1 MSGVLNSL
9 AMFIYDKPIET
20 EKDDFLGRKRFSQHL
35 GKALLDWKEKESLV
49 IAIYGE
55 WGSGKSSVI
64 NLANEYIKTIENDNK
79 PTTIEFNPWSFS
91 EEKNLSTHF
100 FNEIAK
106 ELEIK
111 HSSSKDKKIAENL
124 KLYANLLSLAPK
136 KETLNNLSSKI
147 LLGLGLIGISSSQII
162 QWIEIPTDWI
172 KYIAFGIGLVLF
184 LAGLFKDFLLGL
196 SDFFQQKYLI
206 NKKSIIELK
215 SKIKKAL
222 SERNKKIVI
231 VIDDIDRLNQS
242 EIKQIFR
249 LIRVNADFPN
259 TIYLLAFDR
268 RIVEKNLEEQ
278 VGVSGKD
285 YLNKIVQ
292 VNFDVPF
299 AKPSKITA
307 FLFKELDRILS
318 VLPESAQKY
327 FGQDDP
333 YWANIYHSGFK
344 DFFRNIRDVKRFA
357 SSLEF
362 NISQMYQG
370 DIMEVNPIDF
380 IAIEAIR
387 VFAPD
392 FYLFMRDKS
401 ELFTSTDRN
410 DRSSRDNNPRKEEIE
425 ETLSKL
431 PNGTKESILELLKRL
446 FPQIDGIFQYGYS
459 THGNEWQSSWS
470 NNLRVCATN
479 NFDSYFTLI
488 PGGDEEELS
497 QFEIEEILNKTNSL
511 EDLEKIIREYIEK
524 NKIRKVLQRIQDFT
538 NDQNRI
544 SQDDVKN
551 VVKAL
556 FNISDDLR
564 EEKVGMWDFG
574 ADMDLM
580 RIIFQLLKREA
591 DKQKNFEILKE
602 AILQSKGLFG
612 PVQKVSL
619 ESSRKEKGKDPDE
632 FVVPEDKIEEL
643 QNLCLEKIEGTSH
656 EDLLKHKNLLYI
668 LYRWK
673 EWSEEDKWKEFI
685 EAIKDNDQK
694 MLAFISKFISESRS
708 QAIGDYGL
716 KVTKRFNYKG
726 LSDFLDLEE
735 LKTRMEAIKQENS
748 EQYESNKETIDLFL
762 NNFDKKDKGDLD

>member
-1 MSGVLNSL
+1 
-9 AMFIYDKPIET
+9 MFIYDKPIET
-20 EKDDFLGRKRFSQHL
+20 EEDDFLGRKRFSQHL

-64 NLANEYIKTIENDNK
+64 NLASENIKKSEHENK
-79 PTTIEFNPWSFS
+79 PTIIEFNPWIFS
-91 EEKNLSTHF
+91 EEDSLGEHF

-106 ELEIK
+106 ELEVRNDTE
-111 HSSSKDKKIAENL
+111 KDKKIAKKL
-124 KLYANLLSLAPK
+124 KFYASLLSLTPEENLLAG
-136 KETLNNLSSKI
+136 LSSKT
-147 LLGLGLIGISSSQII
+147 LLTLGLIGISSSQVINWLNIPSNWI
-162 QWIEIPTDWI
+162 QNIL
-172 KYIAFGIGLVLF
+172 LVGGFLF
-184 LAGLFKDFLLGL
+184 VLLEFFKGYLGKLANYFE
-196 SDFFQQKYLI
+196 
-206 NKKSIIELK
+206 KKAEYYLK
-215 SKIKKAL
+215 SVSEIKREIKKEL
-222 SERNKKIVI
+222 IDRQKKLVV

-242 EIKQIFR
+242 EIRQIFR

-268 RIVEKNLEEQ
+268 KIVEKNLEEQ

-299 AKPSKITA
+299 AKPSKIST

-333 YWANIYHSGFK
+333 YWVNVYHSGFK
-344 DFFRNIRDVKRFA
+344 DFFKNIRDVKRFA

-370 DIMEVNPIDF
+370 EVMEINPIDF
-380 IAIEAIR
+380 IAIEATR

-392 FYLFMRDKS
+392 FYSFMRDKNA
-401 ELFTSTDRN
+401 LFTSTDRN

-425 ETLSKL
+425 EALNKL
-431 PNGTKESILELLKRL
+431 PNGTKESVHELLKRL

-459 THGNEWQSSWS
+459 THGHEWQSSWS

-497 QFEIEEILNKTNSL
+497 QFEIEEILSKTNSL
-511 EDLEKIIREYIEK
+511 ENLEKIIREYIEK
-524 NKIRKVLQRIQDFT
+524 KKIRKVLQRIQDFT
-538 NDQNRI
+538 DDQNRI
-544 SQDDVKN
+544 SQDDAKN

-556 FNISDDLR
+556 FNISDDLP

-580 RIIFQLLKREA
+580 RIIFQLLKRET

-602 AILQSKGLFG
+602 AIPQSKGLFG

-619 ESSRKEKGKDPDE
+619 ESSRKEKGKDSDE

-643 QNLCLEKIEGTSH
+643 QKLCLEKIKGFNK
-656 EDLLKHKNLLYI
+656 DNLLKHKNLLYI

-673 EWSEEDKWKEFI
+673 EWDKEKKWEDFIKEITEDDKKLITF
-685 EAIKDNDQK
+685 
-694 MLAFISKFISESRS
+694 LSKFVSESRS
-708 QAIGDYGL
+708 QTIGDYGV
-716 KVTKRFNYKG
+716 KVIKKFNYKS
-726 LSDFLDLEE
+726 LSDFLDLEQIKTKLETLRSQDAE
-735 LKTRMEAIKQENS
+735 LYKE
-748 EQYESNKETIDLFL
+748 NKETVDLYL
-762 NNFDKKDKGDLD
+762 DNFDKKDKGDLD

>member
-1 MSGVLNSL
+1 
-9 AMFIYDKPIET
+9 MFIYDKPIEA
-20 EKDDFLGRKRFSQHL
+20 EEDDFLGRKRFSQHL

-64 NLANEYIKTIENDNK
+64 NLASENIKKSEHENK
-79 PTTIEFNPWSFS
+79 PTIIEFNPWFFS
-91 EEKNLSTHF
+91 EEDSLGEHF

-106 ELEIK
+106 ELEVRNDTE
-111 HSSSKDKKIAENL
+111 KDKKIAKKL
-124 KLYANLLSLAPK
+124 KFYASLLSLTPEENLLAG
-136 KETLNNLSSKI
+136 LSSKT
-147 LLGLGLIGISSSQII
+147 LLILGLIGISSSQVINWLNIPSNWI
-162 QWIEIPTDWI
+162 QNVLLVGGFLFVLLEFFKGYLGKLANYFEKKAEYYSKSVSEI
-172 KYIAFGIGLVLF
+172 KR
-184 LAGLFKDFLLGL
+184 
-196 SDFFQQKYLI
+196 
-206 NKKSIIELK
+206 E
-215 SKIKKAL
+215 IKKEL
-222 SERNKKIVI
+222 IDRQKKLVV

-242 EIKQIFR
+242 EIRQIFR

-268 RIVEKNLEEQ
+268 KIVEKNLEEQ

-299 AKPSKITA
+299 ARPSKIST

-333 YWANIYHSGFK
+333 YWANVYHSGFK
-344 DFFRNIRDVKRFA
+344 DFFKNIRDVKRFA

-370 DIMEVNPIDF
+370 EVMEVNPIDF

-392 FYLFMRDKS
+392 FYSFMRDKNA
-401 ELFTSTDRN
+401 LFTSTDRN
-410 DRSSRDNNPRKEEIE
+410 DRSSRDNNPRKEEME
-425 ETLSKL
+425 EALSKL
-431 PNGTKESILELLKRL
+431 PNGTKEPVFELLKRL

-459 THGNEWQSSWS
+459 THGHEWQSSWS

-497 QFEIEEILNKTNSL
+497 QFEIEEILSKTNSL
-511 EDLEKIIREYIEK
+511 EDLEKIIREYIEEK
-524 NKIRKVLQRIQDFT
+524 KTRKVLQRIQDFT
-538 NDQNRI
+538 DDQNRI
-544 SQDDVKN
+544 SQDDAKN

-556 FNISDDLR
+556 FNISDDLP

-580 RIIFQLLKREA
+580 RIIFQLLKRET

-602 AILQSKGLFG
+602 AIQQSKGLFG
-612 PVQKVSL
+612 PVQKISL
-619 ESSRKEKGKDPDE
+619 ESSRKEKGKDSNE

-643 QNLCLEKIEGTSH
+643 QKLCLEKIKNFNKD
-656 EDLLKHKNLLYI
+656 DLLKHKNLLYI
-668 LYRWK
+668 LHHWK
-673 EWSEEDKWKEFI
+673 KWDKEKKWEDFIKE
-685 EAIKDNDQK
+685 IKEDDQK
-694 MLAFISKFISESRS
+694 LIKFLSKFISESRS
-708 QAIGDYGL
+708 QMLGDYGVNV
-716 KVTKRFNYKG
+716 KKKFNYNS
-726 LSDFLDLEE
+726 LRDFFDLEQIKTKLEAVKSQDTE
-735 LKTRMEAIKQENS
+735 LYKE
-748 EQYESNKETIDLFL
+748 NKETVNLYL

>member
-1 MSGVLNSL
+1 
-9 AMFIYDKPIET
+9 MFIYDKPIET

-49 IAIYGE
+49 IALYGE

-64 NLANEYIKTIENDNK
+64 NLASGNIKKSDHENK
-79 PTTIEFNPWSFS
+79 PTIIEFNPWIFS
-91 EEKNLSTHF
+91 EEDSMGEHF

-106 ELEIK
+106 ELEIRNDTK
-111 HSSSKDKKIAENL
+111 KDKRIAKKL
-124 KLYANLLSLAPK
+124 KFYASLLSLTPEENLLAG
-136 KETLNNLSSKI
+136 LSSKV
-147 LLGLGLIGISSSQII
+147 LLVLGLIGISSSQII
-162 QWIEIPTDWI
+162 SWLNIPSNWIQN
-172 KYIAFGIGLVLF
+172 ALLSGGFLLVLVE
-184 LAGLFKDFLLGL
+184 LFKGYLAKVANYFEKKELIDR
-196 SDFFQQKYLI
+196 QKKL
-206 NKKSIIELK
+206 
-215 SKIKKAL
+215 
-222 SERNKKIVI
+222 VI

-242 EIKQIFR
+242 EIRQIFR

-268 RIVEKNLEEQ
+268 KIIEKNLEEQ

-299 AKPSKITA
+299 AKPSKIST

-327 FGQDDP
+327 FGHNEP
-333 YWANIYHSGFK
+333 YWPNVYHSGFK
-344 DFFRNIRDVKRFA
+344 NYFKNIRDVKRFA

-370 DIMEVNPIDF
+370 EIMEVNPIDF

-401 ELFTSTDRN
+401 ALFTSTDRN
-410 DRSSRDNNPRKEEIE
+410 DRSSSDNNPRKDEIE
-425 ETLSKL
+425 KALNEL
-431 PNGTKESILELLKRL
+431 PNETKESVLELLKRL
-446 FPQIDGIFQYGYS
+446 FPQIEGIFQYGYS
-459 THGNEWQSSWS
+459 THGHEWQSIWS

-497 QFEIEEILNKTNSL
+497 QFEIEEILSKTNSA
-511 EDLEKIIREYIEK
+511 EDFEKVIREYIEK
-524 NKIRKVLQRIQDFT
+524 KKIRKVLQRIQDFT
-538 NDQNRI
+538 GDQNRI
-544 SQDDVKN
+544 SQDNAKN

-556 FNISDDLR
+556 FNISDDLP

-580 RIIFQLLKREA
+580 RIIYQLLKRET
-591 DKQKNFEILKE
+591 DKSKNFEMLKE
-602 AILQSKGLFG
+602 AIPMSKGLFG

-619 ESSRKEKGKDPDE
+619 EASRKEKDKDSDE

-643 QNLCLEKIEGTSH
+643 QKLCLEKIKSKSTD
-656 EDLLKHKNLLYI
+656 DLLKHKNLLYI

-673 EWSEEDKWKEFI
+673 EWDKEERWKEFI
-685 EAIKDNDQK
+685 KEVSGDDIK
-694 MLAFISKFISESRS
+694 LLLFTAKFISETKS
-708 QAIGDYGL
+708 QTIGDYGV
-716 KVTKRFNYKG
+716 KITKKFNYK
-726 LSDFLDLEE
+726 SVNDFIDLKEIKTKLEE
-735 LKTRMEAIKQENS
+735 VKKQDNEL
-748 EQYESNKETIDLFL
+748 YKSNKESIDLFL
-762 NNFDKKDKGDLD
+762 DNFDKKDKGDLD

>member
-1 MSGVLNSL
+1 
-9 AMFIYDKPIET
+9 MFIYDKPIET
-20 EKDDFLGRKRFSQHL
+20 EEDDFLGRKRFSQHL

-64 NLANEYIKTIENDNK
+64 NLASENIKKSEHENK
-79 PTTIEFNPWSFS
+79 PTIIEFNPWIFS
-91 EEKNLSTHF
+91 EEDSLGEHF

-106 ELEIK
+106 ELEIRNDTG
-111 HSSSKDKKIAENL
+111 KDKKIAKKL
-124 KLYANLLSLAPK
+124 KFYASLLSLTPEENILAG
-136 KETLNNLSSKI
+136 LSSKT
-147 LLGLGLIGISSSQII
+147 LLMLGLIGISSSQII
-162 QWIEIPTDWI
+162 NWLNIPSNWIQN
-172 KYIAFGIGLVLF
+172 VL
-184 LAGLFKDFLLGL
+184 LAGGFLFVLLE
-196 SDFFQQKYLI
+196 FFKGYLGKLA
-206 NKKSIIELK
+206 NYFEKKAEYYSK
-215 SKIKKAL
+215 SVSEVKREIKKEL
-222 SERNKKIVI
+222 IDRQKKLVV

-242 EIKQIFR
+242 EIRQIFR

-268 RIVEKNLEEQ
+268 KIVEKNLEEQ

-299 AKPSKITA
+299 AKPSKIST

-333 YWANIYHSGFK
+333 YWVNVYHSGFK
-344 DFFRNIRDVKRFA
+344 DFFKNIRDVKRFA

-370 DIMEVNPIDF
+370 EVMEVNPIDF

-392 FYLFMRDKS
+392 FYSFMRDKNA
-401 ELFTSTDRN
+401 LFTSTDRN

-425 ETLSKL
+425 EALSKL
-431 PNGTKESILELLKRL
+431 PNGTKESVHELLKRL

-459 THGNEWQSSWS
+459 THGHEWQSSWS

-497 QFEIEEILNKTNSL
+497 QFEIEEILSKTNSL
-511 EDLEKIIREYIEK
+511 ENLEKIIREYIEK
-524 NKIRKVLQRIQDFT
+524 KKIRKILQRIQDFT
-538 NDQNRI
+538 DDQNRI
-544 SQDDVKN
+544 SQDDAKN

-556 FNISDDLR
+556 FNISDDLP

-580 RIIFQLLKREA
+580 RIIFQLLKRET

-602 AILQSKGLFG
+602 AIPQSKGLFG

-619 ESSRKEKGKDPDE
+619 ESSRKEKGKDSDE

-643 QNLCLEKIEGTSH
+643 QKLCLEKIKGFNKDE
-656 EDLLKHKNLLYI
+656 LLKHKNLLYI

-673 EWSEEDKWKEFI
+673 EWDKEKKWEDFIKEI
-685 EAIKDNDQK
+685 TEDDQK
-694 MLAFISKFISESRS
+694 LITFLSKFISESRS
-708 QAIGDYGL
+708 QTIGDYGV
-716 KVTKRFNYKG
+716 KVIKKFNYKS
-726 LSDFLDLEE
+726 LSDFLDLEQI
-735 LKTRMEAIKQENS
+735 KTKLEAIKNQNTDLYKE
-748 EQYESNKETIDLFL
+748 NKETVDLYL

>member
-1 MSGVLNSL
+1 
-9 AMFIYDKPIET
+9 MFIYDKPIET

-64 NLANEYIKTIENDNK
+64 NLASGNIKKSDHENK
-79 PTTIEFNPWSFS
+79 PTIIEFNPWIFS
-91 EEKNLSTHF
+91 EEDSLGEHF

-106 ELEIK
+106 ELEIRNDTE
-111 HSSSKDKKIAENL
+111 KDKKIAKKL
-124 KLYANLLSLAPK
+124 KFYASLLSLTPEENLLAG
-136 KETLNNLSSKI
+136 LSSKA
-147 LLGLGLIGISSSQII
+147 LLVFGLVGISLSQII
-162 QWIEIPTDWI
+162 SWLNIPI
-172 KYIAFGIGLVLF
+172 NCIQNALLIGGLLLVLVE
-184 LAGLFKDFLLGL
+184 LFKGYL
-196 SDFFQQKYLI
+196 SKFANYFE
-206 NKKSIIELK
+206 KKAEYYSK
-215 SKIKKAL
+215 SVSEVKREIKKEL
-222 SERNKKIVI
+222 IDRQKKLVI

-242 EIKQIFR
+242 EIRQIFR

-268 RIVEKNLEEQ
+268 KIIEKNLEEQ

-299 AKPSKITA
+299 AKPSKIST
-307 FLFKELDRILS
+307 FLFKELDRILG

-333 YWANIYHSGFK
+333 YWANVYHSGFK
-344 DFFRNIRDVKRFA
+344 DFFKNIRDVKRFA

-362 NISQMYQG
+362 NISQMYQ
-370 DIMEVNPIDF
+370 DKVMEVNPIDF

-401 ELFTSTDRN
+401 ALFTSTDRN
-410 DRSSRDNNPRKEEIE
+410 DRGSRDNNPRKDEIE
-425 ETLSKL
+425 KALNES
-431 PNGTKESILELLKRL
+431 PNGIKESVLELLKRL
-446 FPQIDGIFQYGYS
+446 FPQVDGIFQYGYS
-459 THGNEWQSSWS
+459 THGHEWQSSWS
-470 NNLRVCATN
+470 NNLSVCATN

-497 QFEIEEILNKTNSL
+497 QFEIEEILNKTNS
-511 EDLEKIIREYIEK
+511 EEEFEKIIREYIEK
-524 NKIRKVLQRIQDFT
+524 GKIRKVLQRIQDFT
-538 NDQNRI
+538 GDQNRI
-544 SQDDVKN
+544 SQNNTKN

-556 FNISDDLR
+556 FNISDDLP
-564 EEKVGMWDFG
+564 EEKVGMWNFG

-580 RIIFQLLKREA
+580 RIIYQLLKRET
-591 DKQKNFEILKE
+591 DKNKNFEILKE
-602 AILQSKGLFG
+602 AIPQSKGLFG

-619 ESSRKEKGKDPDE
+619 ESSKKEKGKDSDE

-643 QNLCLEKIEGTSH
+643 QKLCLEKIQDTTTD
-656 EDLLKHKNLLYI
+656 DLLKHKNLLYL

-673 EWSEEDKWKEFI
+673 EWDKEEKWKDFI
-685 EAIKDNDQK
+685 QGITEDDQK
-694 MLAFISKFISESRS
+694 LMLFVAKFITESKS
-708 QAIGDYGL
+708 QTIGDYGVKISKKL
-716 KVTKRFNYKG
+716 NYKSLG
-726 LSDFLDLEE
+726 DFINLEQVKTKLEE
-735 LKTRMEAIKQENS
+735 MKNQNNELYKG
-748 EQYESNKETIDLFL
+748 NKETIDLFL

>member
-1 MSGVLNSL
+1 
-9 AMFIYDKPIET
+9 MFIYDKPIET
-20 EKDDFLGRKRFSQHL
+20 EADDFLGRKRFSQHL

-64 NLANEYIKTIENDNK
+64 NLAGENIEKSDHKTK
-79 PTTIEFNPWSFS
+79 PTIIEFNPWIFS
-91 EEKNLSTHF
+91 EEDNLGEHF

-111 HSSSKDKKIAENL
+111 NDTDNDKKIAKKL
-124 KLYANLLSLAPK
+124 KFYASLLSLAP
-136 KETLNNLSSKI
+136 EENLLVGLSSKT
-147 LLGLGLIGISSSQII
+147 LLVLGLIGITSSQII
-162 QWIEIPTDWI
+162 NWFNIPSNWVQ
-172 KYIAFGIGLVLF
+172 GGLLIGGLLLVLLEF
-184 LAGLFKDFLLGL
+184 SKG
-196 SDFFQQKYLI
+196 YLI
-206 NKKSIIELK
+206 KLASFFEKKADYYSK
-215 SKIKKAL
+215 SVSEVKREIKKEL
-222 SERNKKIVI
+222 TDRQKKLVI

-242 EIKQIFR
+242 EIRQIFR

-268 RIVEKNLEEQ
+268 KIVEKNLEEQ

-299 AKPSKITA
+299 AKPSKIST

-333 YWANIYHSGFK
+333 YWANVYHSGFK
-344 DFFRNIRDVKRFA
+344 DFFKNIRDVKRFA

-370 DIMEVNPIDF
+370 GVMEVNPIDF

-392 FYLFMRDKS
+392 FYSFMRDKNA
-401 ELFTSTDRN
+401 LFTSTDRN

-425 ETLSKL
+425 GALNAL
-431 PNGTKESILELLKRL
+431 PNETKEFVLELLKRL
-446 FPQIDGIFQYGYS
+446 FPQVDGIFQYGYS
-459 THGNEWQSSWS
+459 THGHEWQSSWS

-488 PGGDEEELS
+488 PGGNEDELS
-497 QFEIEEILNKTNSL
+497 QFEIEEILNRTDSAENFEQIL
-511 EDLEKIIREYIEK
+511 REYIEK
-524 NKIRKVLQRIQDFT
+524 KKIRKVLQRIQDFT
-538 NDQNRI
+538 SDQSRI
-544 SQDDVKN
+544 SQDNAKN

-556 FNISDDLR
+556 FNISDDLP

-574 ADMDLM
+574 VDMDLM
-580 RIIFQLLKREA
+580 RIIYQLLKREA
-591 DKQKNFEILKE
+591 DKNKNFEVLKG
-602 AILQSKGLFG
+602 AIPHSKGLFG

-619 ESSRKEKGKDPDE
+619 ESSRKGKGKDSDE
-632 FVVPEDKIEEL
+632 FMVPEDKIEEL
-643 QNLCLEKIEGTSH
+643 QKLCLEKINGTNI
-656 EDLLKHKNLLYI
+656 DGLLKHKNLLYI

-673 EWSEEDKWKEFI
+673 EWDKEDKWKEFVKKI
-685 EAIKDNDQK
+685 ENDDQK
-694 MLAFISKFISESRS
+694 LLAFITKFISESRS
-708 QAIGDYGL
+708 QTIGNYGVRVI
-716 KVTKRFNYKG
+716 KKFNYKS
-726 LSDFLDLEE
+726 LSDFLNLDQIKTKLEG
-735 LKTRMEAIKQENS
+735 IKKQNS
-748 EQYESNKETIDLFL
+748 EQYNGNKEAIDLYL
-762 NNFDKKDKGDLD
+762 DNFEKKDKNDFD

>member
-1 MSGVLNSL
+1 
-9 AMFIYDKPIET
+9 MFIYDKPIET
-20 EKDDFLGRKRFSQHL
+20 EEDDFLGRRRFSQHL

-64 NLANEYIKTIENDNK
+64 NLASENIKKSEHENK
-79 PTTIEFNPWSFS
+79 PTIIEFNPWIFS
-91 EEKNLSTHF
+91 EEDSLGEHF

-106 ELEIK
+106 ELEVRNDTE
-111 HSSSKDKKIAENL
+111 KDKKIAKKL
-124 KLYANLLSLAPK
+124 KFYASLLSLSPEENLLAG
-136 KETLNNLSSKI
+136 LSSKT
-147 LLGLGLIGISSSQII
+147 LLILGLIGISSSQVINWLNIPSNWI
-162 QWIEIPTDWI
+162 QNVLLVGGFLFVLLEFFKGYLGKLANYFEKKAEYYSKSVSEI
-172 KYIAFGIGLVLF
+172 KR
-184 LAGLFKDFLLGL
+184 
-196 SDFFQQKYLI
+196 
-206 NKKSIIELK
+206 E
-215 SKIKKAL
+215 IKKEL
-222 SERNKKIVI
+222 IDRQKKLVV

-242 EIKQIFR
+242 EIRQIFR

-268 RIVEKNLEEQ
+268 KIVEKNLEEQ

-299 AKPSKITA
+299 AKPSKIST

-333 YWANIYHSGFK
+333 YWANVYHSGFK
-344 DFFRNIRDVKRFA
+344 DFFKNIRDVKRFA

-370 DIMEVNPIDF
+370 EVMEVNPIDF

-392 FYLFMRDKS
+392 FYSFMRDKNA
-401 ELFTSTDRN
+401 LFTSTDRN
-410 DRSSRDNNPRKEEIE
+410 DRNSGDNNPRKEEME
-425 ETLSKL
+425 EALNKL
-431 PNGTKESILELLKRL
+431 PNGTKELVLELLKRL

-459 THGNEWQSSWS
+459 THGHDWQSSWS
-470 NNLRVCATN
+470 NNLRVCASN

-488 PGGDEEELS
+488 PGGDEDELS
-497 QFEIEEILNKTNSL
+497 QFEIEEILSKTNSL
-511 EDLEKIIREYIEK
+511 VDFEKIVREYIEK
-524 NKIRKVLQRIQDFT
+524 KKIRKVLQRIQDFT
-538 NDQNRI
+538 NDQKRI
-544 SQDDVKN
+544 SQDDTKN

-556 FNISDDLR
+556 FNISDDLP
-564 EEKVGMWDFG
+564 EEKIGMWDFG

-580 RIIFQLLKREA
+580 RIIFQLLKRET

-602 AILQSKGLFG
+602 AIPQSKGLFG

-619 ESSRKEKGKDPDE
+619 ESSRKEKGKDSDE

-643 QNLCLEKIEGTSH
+643 QKLCLEKIKGFNK
-656 EDLLKHKNLLYI
+656 DNFLKHKNLLYI

-673 EWSEEDKWKEFI
+673 EWDKEKKWEEFI
-685 EAIKDNDQK
+685 KEIMEDDQK
-694 MLAFISKFISESRS
+694 LITFLSKFVSESRS
-708 QAIGDYGL
+708 QTIGDYGV
-716 KVTKRFNYKG
+716 KVIKKFNYKS
-726 LSDFLDLEE
+726 LSNFLDLEQI
-735 LKTRMEAIKQENS
+735 KTKLEAVKSQDTKLYKE
-748 EQYESNKETIDLFL
+748 NKETVDLYL